1 MGKTTCISCGAHI
14 LIGEGSVEFP
24 CPACGEAVGRCARC
38 RTIGKKYT
46 CTCGFE
52 GP

>member
-1 MGKTTCISCGAHI
+1 MGKSKCISCGAIFHI
-14 LIGEGSVEFP
+14 GDESVEFP
-24 CPACGEAVGRCARC
+24 CPACGESLGRCARC

-46 CTCGFE
+46 CTCGFG